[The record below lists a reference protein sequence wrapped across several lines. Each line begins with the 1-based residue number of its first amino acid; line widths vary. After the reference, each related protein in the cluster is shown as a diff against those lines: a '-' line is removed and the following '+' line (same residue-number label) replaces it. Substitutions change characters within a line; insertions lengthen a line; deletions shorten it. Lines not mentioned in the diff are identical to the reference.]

1 MQFLFYREYKVCYFV
16 YLNILNF
23 DVLLIYSQVKI
34 EREREYNEDFR
45 FYGDFIFWGNL
56 VVSYKGCI
64 LKFVL
69 FVRGGGYLRS
79 N

>member
-34 EREREYNEDFR
+34 ERESIMKILDFMEIL
-45 FYGDFIFWGNL
+45 FFGEIQWL
-56 VVSYKGCI
+56 VIKG
-64 LKFVL
+64 V
-69 FVRGGGYLRS
+69 Y
-79 N
+79 